1 EKAVDNFLENPA
13 RKTKK
18 IPPKLRRLM
27 RLVAE
32 VVPRCVT
39 TSKQLALHILT
50 TQQGKIHCRFHDLK
64 RGTKGA
70 KESDGP
76 GAIVGVAYSKAVVP
90 TQDGFL
96 HCGCDEQAALWEFF
110 WFKTWTVTSTHPK
123 IKGFDRLGPDA
134 NDVLTARQRAFFS
147 QAYSAGT
154 LLQIDDM
161 YSADPPYGSEEQF
174 IHLRMIQLER
184 MLFTLNQS
192 LPEDSKW
199 EYALAKKTKNVDEDV
214 PMIN

>member
-1 EKAVDNFLENPA
+1 AVNNFLANPT
-13 RKTKK
+13 RKANK
-18 IPPKLRRLM
+18 IPPTLRRLM

-32 VVPRCVT
+32 VVPRCAT

-50 TQQGKIHCRFHDLK
+50 TQQGNIQCRFHEIK

-70 KESDGP
+70 KECDGP

-90 TQDGFL
+90 TQNGFL

-110 WFKTWTVTSTHPK
+110 WFKTWTVTSTNPK
-123 IKGFDRLGPDA
+123 IKGFDRMGRDA

-147 QAYSAGT
+147 HAYTAGT
-154 LLQIDDM
+154 LLQIDDI
-161 YSADPPYGSEEQF
+161 YSADPPYGSEEHF
-174 IHLRMIQLER
+174 TRLRRTQLER

-192 LPEDSKW
+192 LPEDSEW
-199 EYALAKKTKNVDEDV
+199 EYALAKKNKLVDGDV
-214 PMIN
+214 PLIS